1 VTIRTGEEL
10 LEEVRAQVREVS
22 AEEALRSAGP
32 DTVFVDCREQN
43 EWNLG
48 HIPGAV
54 FIPRGNLESKVE
66 ALVPREK
73 RVIVYCR
80 SGNRS
85 VFATETLEKMGYENV
100 ASMKGG
106 IGGWADAGGEI
117 E

>member
-1 VTIRTGEEL
+1 MTIRTGEEL
-10 LEEVRAQVREVS
+10 LEEARSKIREVS
-22 AEEALRSAGP
+22 AEEVMQEAGP
-32 DTVFVDCREQN
+32 DTVFLDCREQN

-54 FIPRGNLESKVE
+54 FVPRGHLESKVE

-85 VFATETLEKMGYENV
+85 VFAAQTLEQMGYENV
-100 ASMKGG
+100 ASLKGG
-106 IGGWADAGGEI
+106 IGGWADAGGDI